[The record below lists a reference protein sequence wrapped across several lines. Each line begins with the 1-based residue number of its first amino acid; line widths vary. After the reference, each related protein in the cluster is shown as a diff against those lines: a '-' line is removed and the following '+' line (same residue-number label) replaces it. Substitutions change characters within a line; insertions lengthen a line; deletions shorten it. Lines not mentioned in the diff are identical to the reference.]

1 MPSRLTSRS
10 GASKSTKGKLTCLR
24 GKQWRGGVH
33 LCSRLPTPR
42 SATRPSIVGA
52 QPPAANVVC
61 AGARMSTNFGCGSR
75 ARACSGYV
83 RASLA
88 WFYLQSTLFNQI
100 HVLQRKKDYT
110 PPRRVI
116 PKRTVGA
123 WAPTL
128 AAQICLAGAHARG
141 RPPGESPFLHDHR
154 IGSRPF
160 LPHGRHL
167 TCIMD
172 APS

>member
-42 SATRPSIVGA
+42 SATVHSQMTLHITCCLIMYCEDAIHRRC
-52 QPPAANVVC
+52 AAPRGKRGVRR
-61 AGARMSTNFGCGSR
+61 GRMSTNFGCGSR

-88 WFYLQSTLFNQI
+88 WCYLQSRLFNQI

-123 WAPTL
+123 HTGSTDLLGRRTCKGPP
-128 AAQICLAGAHARG
+128 AR
-141 RPPGESPFLHDHR
+141 R
-154 IGSRPF
+154 ITVS
-160 LPHGRHL
+160 
-167 TCIMD
+167 
-172 APS
+172 A